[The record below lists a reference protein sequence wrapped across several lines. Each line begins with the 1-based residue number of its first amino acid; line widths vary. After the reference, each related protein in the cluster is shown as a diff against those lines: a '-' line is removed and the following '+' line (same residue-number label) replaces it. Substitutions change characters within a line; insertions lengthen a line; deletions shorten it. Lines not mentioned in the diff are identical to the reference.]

1 MIPDSSAKS
10 APMMSDEEF
19 RRRLRRNYWMDL
31 LAYTIAGSVVGAAV
45 GVGLVRLLM
54 SLFG

>member
-1 MIPDSSAKS
+1 MTSGSPTP
-10 APMMSDEEF
+10 PMMSDEEF
-19 RRRLRRNYWMDL
+19 HRRLRRNYWMDL

>member
-1 MIPDSSAKS
+1 MTPDSPTP
-10 APMMSDEEF
+10 PMMSDEEF
-19 RRRLRRNYWMDL
+19 HRRLRRNYWMDL